1 MSANQWCTFRQA
13 WSEYLSEKWSTK
25 PGGGGG
31 GLLKPHLSGGAQNQS
46 SARGV
51 SVSGV
56 DINGSHNSFLNWQPS
71 PSHPQWASAAANAKN
86 EPSSVEPIF
95 QPTGDFYCKQSS
107 FWQKICELFCVVH
120 NLGSHETKECLNK
133 RLTARYW
140 AITSSPVAQKAKL
153 GFKLLL
159 LERLNENLKQKHF

>member
-1 MSANQWCTFRQA
+1 MEWVPINDALLDRHS
-13 WSEYLSEKWSTK
+13 LSVWREKWSTK

-95 QPTGDFYCKQSS
+95 QPTGDFYYKQSS
-107 FWQKICELFCVVH
+107 FGKRSVNSFVLSTIWDH
-120 NLGSHETKECLNK
+120 K
-133 RLTARYW
+133 RLRIFWISALQPDIEPSRHM
-140 AITSSPVAQKAKL
+140 AAMVSMI
-153 GFKLLL
+153 
-159 LERLNENLKQKHF
+159 RNIDR

>member
-1 MSANQWCTFRQA
+1 MEWVPINDALLDRHG
-13 WSEYLSEKWSTK
+13 LSICREKWSTK

-95 QPTGDFYCKQSS
+95 QPTADFYCKQSS

-120 NLGSHETKECLNK
+120 SLGSHETKECLNK

-140 AITSSPVAQKAKL
+140 AITSFGGHGLDDP
-153 GFKLLL
+153 
-159 LERLNENLKQKHF
+159 KHW